1 MSLSIIIPF
10 KNEEKNIKSL
20 FFNIKKK
27 IKCKFEICFV
37 DDLSNDSS
45 SQIINKLKNK
55 NKNQIKYFKNPKPG
69 LGSAINTGI
78 LKSKFEYIVIM
89 MCDSSDDI
97 NNLNKYYE
105 LIKKCNLDAIFGS
118 RFYKT
123 SKVENYPLKK
133 LIINRIFNFI
143 VSIMFLNK
151 FNDYTNAF
159 KIYKKEVLK
168 KLLPIVSE
176 SFNVFLELPL
186 KIISRNYRYMS
197 IPINWYGRKK
207 GNSKFQIKELGSKY
221 FFTLLY
227 CWLERLLLKF

>member
-1 MSLSIIIPF
+1 MSLSIIIPL

-37 DDLSNDSS
+37 DDFSNDAS
-45 SQIINKLKNK
+45 SQVINEIKNK

-69 LGSAINTGI
+69 LGSAIKTGI
-78 LKSKFEYIVIM
+78 LKSKFKYIAIM

-105 LIKKCNLDAIFGS
+105 LIKRRNLDAIFGS

-133 LIINRIFNFI
+133 LIFNRIFNFI

>member
-1 MSLSIIIPF
+1 MSLSIIIPL

-37 DDLSNDSS
+37 DDFSNDAS
-45 SQIINKLKNK
+45 SQVINEIKNK

-69 LGSAINTGI
+69 LGSAIKTGI
-78 LKSKFEYIVIM
+78 LKSKFKYIAIM

-97 NNLNKYYE
+97 NNLIKYYE
-105 LIKKCNLDAIFGS
+105 LIKRRNLDAIFGS

-133 LIINRIFNFI
+133 LIFNRIFNFI

-176 SFNVFLELPL
+176 SFNVFLEF
-186 KIISRNYRYMS
+186 IY
-197 IPINWYGRKK
+197 
-207 GNSKFQIKELGSKY
+207 
-221 FFTLLY
+221 
-227 CWLERLLLKF
+227 